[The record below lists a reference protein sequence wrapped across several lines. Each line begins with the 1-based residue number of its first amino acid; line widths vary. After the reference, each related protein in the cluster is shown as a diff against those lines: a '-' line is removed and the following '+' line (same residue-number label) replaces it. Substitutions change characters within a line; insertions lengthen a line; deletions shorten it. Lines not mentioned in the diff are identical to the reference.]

1 MVIWSR
7 RTNQVSSEVPVRKKQ
22 NKQSYSYETVNYWRF
37 ALFDVLTT
45 QEMKMFTPDWSVVGM
60 TSLTIRQ
67 KTLGLN
73 ETKKQKFKAKLISLG
88 HNMAHLWLY
97 LAVINCY
104 FFNYLQYQFTCVVLP
119 QPVSPLT
126 SVTWFCDIVV
136 IISCLMLSTGS
147 IFCRICDC
155 TRRGGIWG
163 NPLFSL
169 PVVILLTSVISI
181 WIYT

>member
-1 MVIWSR
+1 MKQEVCIVQCTDNTGDENVQSR
-7 RTNQVSSEVPVRKKQ
+7 LISCRHVFTNNQTENIGFEWNKKRT
-22 NKQSYSYETVNYWRF
+22 
-37 ALFDVLTT
+37 
-45 QEMKMFTPDWSVVGM
+45 
-60 TSLTIRQ
+60 
-67 KTLGLN
+67 
-73 ETKKQKFKAKLISLG
+73 FKAKLFSLG
-88 HNMAHLWLY
+88 NNMAHLGLY

-104 FFNYLQYQFTCVVLP
+104 FFNYLQSQFTCVVLP

-126 SVTWFCDIVV
+126 SVTWFCDTVV